1 MYFSR
6 GYYEKE
12 EKFFPDIEKIEE
24 IYDILLKFPQRDK
37 MQFFSIEEHNEIAE
51 KGNLTE
57 ASMYLF
63 SDAFNLL
70 KFFFYTNI
78 YKPTNITKGLI
89 QAYNSQNY
97 LVWIILSRSLL
108 EYSAIFH
115 YYKKKIDELN
125 IQSTSI
131 KFSEL
136 QEFEKILLKFVHGTR
151 FNWQSLTQGKI
162 EELPKESSENYTSA
176 VNVLTAIEHLKKR
189 DSRFKD
195 VKFAYDMLSD
205 FSHPNMASHTTVV
218 EMPESEEKSCIV
230 NINPS
235 NLRGEFI
242 MIATIPTV
250 QLSLGNILEMIQS
263 TGQLIK
269 FWLERIDSSEQIE
282 IDFNA

>member
-1 MYFSR
+1 MHFSR
-6 GYYEKE
+6 GYYEN
-12 EKFFPDIEKIEE
+12 EKGTLPDLEKIEE
-24 IYDILLKFPQRDK
+24 IYDILLKFPQSDK
-37 MQFFSIEEHNEIAE
+37 MQFFSVEEHTKIAE
-51 KGNLTE
+51 KDNLIE
-57 ASMYLF
+57 SSMYLF
-63 SDAFNLL
+63 SDAFNML

-78 YKPTNITKGLI
+78 YKPTNLTKGLI

-108 EYSAIFH
+108 EYSAVFY
-115 YYKKKIDELN
+115 YYKKKICELN

-151 FNWQSLTQGKI
+151 FNWQSFTQGKL
-162 EELPKESSENYTSA
+162 EELPKEDSENHTSA
-176 VNVLTAIEHLKKR
+176 VNILTAIEHLRKR
-189 DSRFKD
+189 DTRFKD

-205 FSHPNMASHTTVV
+205 FSHPNMASHATVV
-218 EMPESEEKSCIV
+218 EMPESEGKSCIV
-230 NINPS
+230 NINPA

-242 MIATIPTV
+242 MMATIPTV
-250 QLSLGNILEMIQS
+250 QLSLSNILEMIQS

-269 FWLERIDSSEQIE
+269 FWLERMDNSEQIE